1 LFIDLNNLFLRR
13 NAVSR
18 SISAENPDGSPGGGG
33 RATAETTLHPASA
46 NHARELG
53 PGWKLSPCISIGPGE
68 TAILMDTD
76 GPGCVRH
83 IWVTLSEKFYRSAV
97 IRVYWDGQ
105 AHPSIEVPVGD
116 FFCNSWGARQDIVS
130 QPINVNPTGGM
141 NFYFPMPFR
150 EHSRITVENQS
161 SEEMPNLFYQIDYT
175 LEPVHQEALYL
186 HATWRR
192 TNPVPVKENHVLLD
206 RVEGQGQFV
215 GTFVSWEQRSEGW
228 WGEGEIKIW
237 LDDDQEYPTIC
248 GTGTEDYFG
257 GAWCFGNDFS
267 APYLGYRKV
276 SGDDV
281 GSRMIMYRFHVLDP
295 IFFKR
300 RIRIELQAI
309 GWQSDSRYLPLQ
321 DDVASV
327 AYWYQTLPSAPLR
340 PLQSLSD
347 RAIDKPGTLS
357 HA

>member
-1 LFIDLNNLFLRR
+1 MFIDLNNLFLRR

-18 SISAENPDGSPGGGG
+18 SISAENPDGKPGGGG

-46 NHARELG
+46 NHARGLG
-53 PGWKLSPCISIGPGE
+53 QGWKLSPCIAIGPGE
-68 TAILMDTD
+68 TATLMDTE
-76 GPGCVRH
+76 GPGCIRH
-83 IWVTLSEKFYRSAV
+83 IWVTLNERFYRSAV

-105 AHPSIEVPVGD
+105 THPSVEAPIGD
-116 FFCNSWGARQDIVS
+116 FFCNSWGAHQDIVS
-130 QPINVNPTGGM
+130 QPVSVNPTGGM

-161 SEEMPNLFYQIDYT
+161 GEEMPNLFYQIDYT
-175 LEPVHQEALYL
+175 LEPVHQEALFL

-192 TNPVPVKENHVLLD
+192 TNPIPVKENHILLD
-206 RVEGQGQFV
+206 QVEGQGQFV
-215 GTFVSWEQRSEGW
+215 GTFVSWEQRSKGW

-237 LDDDQEYPTIC
+237 LDDDDEYPTIC
-248 GTGTEDYFG
+248 GTGIEDYFG
-257 GAWCFGNDFS
+257 GAWCFGDNFS

-295 IFFKR
+295 IFFSR

-309 GWQSDSRYLPLQ
+309 GWQSDGRYLPLE

-327 AYWYQTLPSAPLR
+327 AYWYQTLPSSPLR
-340 PLQSLSD
+340 PLQNVTERS
-347 RAIDKPGTLS
+347 IDIPS
-357 HA
+357 